1 MSQRKVHPVAAIIKS
16 ALNGNNNNHN
26 HNNNR
31 HVHFEEDEP
40 EVVEISYVDVEEDT
54 TPKSRP
60 PPYPGL
66 RQGPHPVAQL
76 IKSAFNNSGA
86 DSDSED
92 TDSSGDSE
100 TENHVVFKSPH
111 QSHLRMTHRNSLDVA
126 MLHQKQSESPVDK
139 LRQNSVETPPP
150 SPDTPTT
157 ATRKVTFTIPAALPR
172 SPSESSVGSS
182 GHEVP
187 PSPVSPPPKIDVFVP
202 PKDLSPPHDG
212 RAGDLKDWRVC
223 ALDFTARES
232 LEPADL
238 VEPCVWRERVVP
250 SLVVRLWSRASRRYL
265 RILDSG
271 DVYGRSSFGPT
282 GHFRLIQVG
291 RVSPHQP
298 VVILQCTADPDRH
311 LAVQHN
317 RLLGNGNGG
326 LQCEFIVVQ
335 NEAGFSTFE
344 ARCAP
349 GQYLGIRPNGN
360 VMRPADVPGRKS
372 VEAQLVVQSE
382 AAKI

>member
-1 MSQRKVHPVAAIIKS
+1 MSQRKVHPIAAIIKS

-26 HNNNR
+26 R

-40 EVVEISYVDVEEDT
+40 QVVETPHTNHEDM
-54 TPKSRP
+54 TPKRP
-60 PPYPGL
+60 PPYPGH
-66 RQGPHPVAQL
+66 RQGPHPVAEL
-76 IKSAFNNSGA
+76 IKSAFNNTNTN
-86 DSDSED
+86 SDSEN
-92 TDSSGDSE
+92 TDSTDDSD
-100 TENHVVFKSPH
+100 TEVHGVFKSPH
-111 QSHLRMTHRNSLDVA
+111 PGHIRKAHRDSLDIA
-126 MLHQKQSESPVDK
+126 MLHQKKSEGPINK
-139 LRQNSVETPPP
+139 LRQHSVESPPP
-150 SPDTPTT
+150 SPGTLPST
-157 ATRKVTFTIPAALPR
+157 TRKTVTFTIPSALPQ
-172 SPSESSVGSS
+172 SPSESSLGSA
-182 GHEVP
+182 EVP

-223 ALDFTARES
+223 ALDFTAREF

-298 VVILQCTADPDRH
+298 VVILQCTANPDRH
-311 LAVQHN
+311 LAVLHN
-317 RLLGNGNGG
+317 RLVGNANGG
-326 LQCEFIVVQ
+326 LQSEFIVVQ
-335 NEAGFSTFE
+335 NEAGFSTLE

-360 VMRPADVPGRKS
+360 VMKPADVPGRKS

>member
-1 MSQRKVHPVAAIIKS
+1 MIQRKVHPIAAIIKS
-16 ALNGNNNNHN
+16 ALNGNNSNNHN
-26 HNNNR
+26 PNR
-31 HVHFEEDEP
+31 HVHFEDLEP
-40 EVVEISYVDVEEDT
+40 QVVEISSTNHGDT
-54 TPKSRP
+54 TLNRP
-60 PPYPGL
+60 LPYPAH
-66 RQGPHPVAQL
+66 RQGPHPVAEL
-76 IKSAFNNSGA
+76 IKDAFSNT

-92 TDSSGDSE
+92 TDCTDDSE
-100 TENHVVFKSPH
+100 TKNHVAPKSPH
-111 QSHLRMTHRNSLDVA
+111 PGHHLTAHRNSLDIA
-126 MLHQKQSESPVDK
+126 MLHQKQSEGPIHKVRQDSP
-139 LRQNSVETPPP
+139 STSSGTSPTP
-150 SPDTPTT
+150 
-157 ATRKVTFTIPAALPR
+157 TRKVTFTIPTALPR
-172 SPSESSVGSS
+172 SPSESSLGSAD
-182 GHEVP
+182 VP

-223 ALDFTARES
+223 ALNFTVRDF
-232 LEPADL
+232 LEPTDL

-250 SLVVRLWSRASRRYL
+250 SLVVRLWSRASKRYL
-265 RILDSG
+265 RVLDSG

-298 VVILQCTADPDRH
+298 VVILQCTANPDRH

-317 RLLGNGNGG
+317 RLVGNGNGG
-326 LQCEFIVVQ
+326 LQSEFIVVQ
-335 NEAGFSTFE
+335 NEAGFSTLE

-360 VMRPADVPGRKS
+360 VMKPADVPGRKS
-372 VEAQLVVQSE
+372 MEAQLVIQSE